1 MGVRLVYQ
9 RDDSK
14 YTVFYDKENLDGEK
28 GPAGKYITDSYTF

>member
-14 YTVFYDKENLDGEK
+14 YTVFHDKENLDGEK
-28 GPAGKYITDSYTF
+28 GPPTWMARCRDG